1 MAERSQSQKTNSKLP
16 MFEFE
21 PDEYIFTKLAYYF
34 KRRKRKKEE
43 SKANVVNLSDLKPRL
58 TIFARAI
65 TGEAIEIYDAEREG
79 GYKNNNF
86 FLPSKFFDFQTVDEN
101 ISFYLFRIL
110 YLSIQKNL
118 NLNWNDN
125 QEHELLESQQK
136 ANETSSIVL
145 ETLFE
150 QFPITKKYFEQFKK
164 HYESKVKDELL
175 TDYTFI
181 FGKWMRNNPEEDSN
195 NKLKNFTD
203 KVKKGKEEKPKT
215 ILKSKAVEEII
226 SVQVDEKQREDATTQ
241 HQFEKVETA
250 DEFGGNWRDMDGD
263 DDLKDHENALDEL
276 NMKYTVRV
284 DDTAHSV
291 YQADFVENT
300 TVSESAEVD
309 SSGYHILYDEWN
321 YSKRKYKE
329 NFCKVYPK
337 TLLKTNVP
345 YYKKT
350 LNQNKSTLN
359 GLRKMLT
366 AVNNKYLQQRRQTQG
381 EEFDIDAITDLFVDV
396 HSGHTPSEK
405 IYLSKR
411 KKEKNISILLLLD
424 ISLSSDGYAGG
435 NRVID
440 VEKQVS
446 ILFGEILNEFN
457 IDFSIDCFY
466 SKTRNHSTY
475 ITIKDFDGDWNKAK
489 LKVGAVEPNGYTRIG
504 AALRHSGAMLDKRD
518 TKNKWVIL
526 ISDGKPND
534 YDKYEGKYGI
544 NDVKQ
549 ALRELNERQI
559 NSYALAIEAQAK
571 YYLPQMFGQNH
582 YQILTTPVEMLK
594 SLVLLYEKIK
604 HQS

>member
-1 MAERSQSQKTNSKLP
+1 

-21 PDEYIFTKLAYYF
+21 PDEYIFTKFAFFF
-34 KRRKRKKEE
+34 KNRRKKKE
-43 SKANVVNLSDLKPRL
+43 AAIAAHAVNLYDIKPRL

-65 TGEAIEIYDAEREG
+65 TGSAIEIYEAEREG
-79 GYKNNNF
+79 GYRNNNF
-86 FLPSKFFDFQTVDEN
+86 FLPSKYYDFQTEDEN

-110 YLSIQKNL
+110 YLSVQKNL
-118 NLNWNDN
+118 DLNWSDAI
-125 QEHELLESQQK
+125 EHEPLESQQK
-136 ANETSSIVL
+136 AEVSSQKVL
-145 ETLFE
+145 EELFQ
-150 QFPITKKYFEQFKK
+150 QFPVTKSY
-164 HYESKVKDELL
+164 YEKFLEFYKNKSKEKP
-175 TDYTFI
+175 DYSFI
-181 FGKWMRNNPEEDSN
+181 YGKWMQNSLENESE
-195 NKLKNFTD
+195 KQLENFSD
-203 KVKKGKEEKPKT
+203 KVKKAQEEKPKT
-215 ILKSKAVEEII
+215 TIKSKAVEEII
-226 SVQVDEKQREDATTQ
+226 SVQIDQKQMEDAVLQ

-250 DEFGGNWRDMDGD
+250 EEFGGNFRDMDGD
-263 DDLKDHENALDEL
+263 DDLEDHSNALDDV
-276 NMKYTVRV
+276 NMKFTVRV
-284 DDTAHSV
+284 DDVAHSV
-291 YQADFVENT
+291 YQADFIENT
-300 TVSESAEVD
+300 TISESAESD
-309 SSGYHILYDEWN
+309 SKGYYVTYDEWDC
-321 YSKRKYKE
+321 SKRAYKD

-337 TLLKTNVP
+337 TQLKQNAA
-345 YYKKT
+345 YYKET
-350 LNQNKSTLN
+350 LNTNRATLM

-366 AVNNKYLQQRRQTQG
+366 NVNNKYQQQRRQTQG
-381 EEFDIDAITDLFVDV
+381 DEFDIDAITDLFIDV

-411 KKEKNISILLLLD
+411 KKEKDLSILLLLD
-424 ISLSSDGYAGG
+424 ISLSSDGYAAG

-446 ILFGEILNEFN
+446 ILFGEMLNEFN

-466 SKTRNHSTY
+466 SKTRNHSSYVTL
-475 ITIKDFDGDWNKAK
+475 KDFDDNWNTAK
-489 LKVGAVEPNGYTRIG
+489 HRIGAIEPNGYTRIG
-504 AALRHSGAMLDKRD
+504 AALRHSGALLDKRD

-582 YQILTTPVEMLK
+582 YQILTTPVELLQ

>member
-1 MAERSQSQKTNSKLP
+1 M
-16 MFEFE
+16 FE
-21 PDEYIFTKLAYYF
+21 PDEFLFTKLAYFF
-34 KRRKRKKEE
+34 KRRSLKKQKDLAY
-43 SKANVVNLSDLKPRL
+43 SVNLEDLKPRL
-58 TIFARAI
+58 TIFSRAI
-65 TGEAIEIYDAEREG
+65 TGEAIEIFEAEREG

-86 FLPSKFFDFQTVDEN
+86 FLPVKFAEFPSEEEN

-110 YLSIQKNL
+110 YLSVQKNL

-125 QEHELLESQQK
+125 QEHELMESQQK
-136 ANETSSIVL
+136 ALETAKMVL
-145 ETLFE
+145 ESLFE
-150 QFPITKKYFEQFKK
+150 QFPITRNYHEKFIQFYKEK
-164 HYESKVKDELL
+164 AKEESLADVS
-175 TDYTFI
+175 FI
-181 FGKWMRNNPEEDSN
+181 YGKWMRNNTETPSEEI
-195 NKLKNFTD
+195 LKNFTD
-203 KVKKGKEEKPKT
+203 KVKNADEDQPKT

-226 SVQVDEKQREDATTQ
+226 SVQVDVKQQEDAVLQ

-250 DEFGGNWRDMDGD
+250 EEFGGNFKDFDGD
-263 DDLKDHENALDEL
+263 DDLEDHSNALDEL
-276 NMKYTVRV
+276 NMKFTVRV
-284 DDTAHSV
+284 DDTVHSV
-291 YQADFVENT
+291 YQADFIENT
-300 TVSESAEVD
+300 TVSESAEYD
-309 SSGYHILYDEWN
+309 SAGYHVMYDEWD
-321 YSKRKYKE
+321 YSKRAYKD

-337 TLLKTNVP
+337 NLLKTNVS

-350 LNQNKSTLN
+350 LLKNNSTLI

-366 AVNNKYLQQRRQTQG
+366 TVNNKYQFQRRQTQG

-396 HSGHTPSEK
+396 HSKHTPSEK

-411 KKEKNISILLLLD
+411 KKAKDLSILLLLD
-424 ISLSSDGYAGG
+424 ISLSSDGYAAG

-440 VEKQVS
+440 VEKEVS
-446 ILFGEILNEFN
+446 ILFGELLNEFN

-475 ITIKDFDGDWNKAK
+475 ITIKDFDEDWNKAK
-489 LKVGAVEPNGYTRIG
+489 FKVGAVEPSGYTRIG
-504 AALRHSGAMLDKRD
+504 AALRHSGALLDKRE

-534 YDKYEGKYGI
+534 YDKYEGKYGV

-559 NSYALAIEAQAK
+559 NSYALAIEASAK

-582 YQILTTPVEMLK
+582 YQILTTPVELLK
-594 SLVLLYEKIK
+594 SLVQLFEKIR

>member
-1 MAERSQSQKTNSKLP
+1 

-21 PDEYIFTKLAYYF
+21 PDEYIFTKFAFFF
-34 KRRKRKKEE
+34 KKRKKKKEE
-43 SKANVVNLSDLKPRL
+43 ALEHAVNLSDVKPRL

-65 TGEAIEIYDAEREG
+65 TGQSIEIFEAEREG

-86 FLPSKFFDFQTVDEN
+86 FLPTKFFDFETEEEN
-101 ISFYLFRIL
+101 LSFYLFRIL

-118 NLNWNDN
+118 DYNWNDTL
-125 QEHELLESQQK
+125 EHDTPESQQK
-136 ANETSSIVL
+136 AQETSHQVL
-145 ETLFE
+145 KELFN
-150 QFPITKKYFEQFKK
+150 QFPITEKYHQKFVSF
-164 HYESKVKDELL
+164 YENKATEKQPADF
-175 TDYTFI
+175 TFI
-181 FGKWMRNNPEEDSN
+181 YGKWMKNSPDDDSEN
-195 NKLKNFTD
+195 QLKNFTE
-203 KVKKGKEEKPKT
+203 KVKTADQEKPKT
-215 ILKSKAVEEII
+215 IIKSKAVEEII
-226 SVQVDEKQREDATTQ
+226 SVQIDQKQMEDAVLQ
-241 HQFEKVETA
+241 HQFEKAETA
-250 DEFGGNWRDMDGD
+250 EEFGGNFRDMDGD
-263 DDLKDHENALDEL
+263 DDLEDHSNALDEVQ
-276 NMKYTVRV
+276 MKHTVRV

-291 YQADFVENT
+291 YQAEFTENT
-300 TVSESAEVD
+300 TISESAE
-309 SSGYHILYDEWN
+309 SESNGPFIHYDEWD
-321 YSKRKYKE
+321 YSKRTYKE
-329 NFCKVYPK
+329 DFCKVYPK
-337 TLLKTNVP
+337 TQLKTDTS

-350 LNQNKSTLN
+350 LNENRSTLV

-366 AVNNKYLQQRRQTQG
+366 TVNNKYQQQRRQTQG
-381 EEFDIDAITDLFVDV
+381 EEFDIDAITDLYIDV
-396 HSGHTPSEK
+396 KSGHTPSEK

-411 KKEKNISILLLLD
+411 KKEKDLSILLLLD
-424 ISLSSDGYAGG
+424 ISLSSDGYAAG

-466 SKTRNHSTY
+466 SKTRNHSSY
-475 ITIKDFDGDWNKAK
+475 LSLKDFDDNWDTAK
-489 LKVGAVEPNGYTRIG
+489 HRIGGIEPSGYTRIG
-504 AALRHSGAMLDKRD
+504 AALRHSGALLDKRD

-534 YDKYEGKYGI
+534 YDKYEGKYGV

-582 YQILTTPVEMLK
+582 YQILTTPVELLQ
-594 SLVLLYEKIK
+594 SLVKLYEKIK